1 MTHLILPSNYWLAL
15 IYGPVTAF
23 MGAVVAW
30 HENPLVEPER
40 FSLAAL
46 QAAVVMVLQLWL
58 KTSLQ
63 PRMGWFDRLP
73 YWGLAVLQV
82 LYGAALVNLTVVLI
96 GERSEASGLTLGL
109 VTGLAFASFDLW
121 RQSRSPADLSVY
133 RMAVSLFVACT
144 LLPFFGLMQWM
155 PTAAVWAT
163 VAAVPAWK
171 AAQST
176 RQHVGLASQ
185 RSTLLAASISL
196 LLSLL
201 VFSLVLSTLFGQR
214 TNV

>member
-1 MTHLILPSNYWLAL
+1 
-15 IYGPVTAF
+15 
-23 MGAVVAW
+23 
-30 HENPLVEPER
+30 
-40 FSLAAL
+40 
-46 QAAVVMVLQLWL
+46 
-58 KTSLQ
+58 
-63 PRMGWFDRLP
+63 
-73 YWGLAVLQV
+73 
-82 LYGAALVNLTVVLI
+82 
-96 GERSEASGLTLGL
+96 
-109 VTGLAFASFDLW
+109 
-121 RQSRSPADLSVY
+121 
-133 RMAVSLFVACT
+133 MAVSLFVACT